1 MSLEM
6 LRQRARSLRLWG
18 LLAHWD
24 EVATQSW
31 VADVVRWSEEE
42 QRRRSLEYRTSKAKL
57 GAMKSMAS
65 FEWDF
70 PEKIDRAQIEEL
82 FTLGFVREAVNV
94 VLAGPNGVGKSMIAQ
109 NLANEALLKGHSVL
123 FTPASAMLGE
133 LAACDGA
140 RSLERTLN
148 KYTHPQLLVVDEVG
162 YLGYGPR
169 HADLLF
175 EVVTRR
181 YEQRSTIVTTNRTF
195 KEWGEVF
202 PNAACVVALVD
213 RLLHRAEVVHI
224 QGESYRAKEAEQR
237 RQRKRGGAQA

>member
-1 MSLEM
+1 MSEEM
-6 LRQRARSLRLWG
+6 LRQRARTLRLWG

-24 EVATQSW
+24 EVATQGW
-31 VADVVRWSEEE
+31 VSDLVRWSEDE
-42 QRRRSLEYRTSKAKL
+42 QRRRSLEYRTGKAKL

-65 FEWDF
+65 FDWDF

-82 FTLGFVREAVNV
+82 FTLGFVKEAINV
-94 VLAGPNGVGKSMIAQ
+94 VLAGPNGVGKTMIAQ
-109 NLANEALLKGHSVL
+109 NLANEALLRGYSVL
-123 FTPASAMLGE
+123 FTTASSMLGE

-140 RSLERTLN
+140 RSLAQTLN
-148 KYTHPQLLVVDEVG
+148 KYTRPQLLVIDEVG
-162 YLGYGPR
+162 YLAYGTR

-181 YEQRSTIVTTNRTF
+181 YEQRPTVVTTNRVF

-224 QGESYRAKEAEQR
+224 QGESYRAREAELR
-237 RQRKRGGAQA
+237 RQRKRSTHP

>member
-1 MSLEM
+1 MSQEM

-24 EVATQSW
+24 EVATQGW
-31 VADVVRWSEEE
+31 VEEVVRWTEDEK
-42 QRRRSLEYRTSKAKL
+42 RRRSLEYRTGKAKL
-57 GAMKSMAS
+57 GAMKSMGS
-65 FEWDF
+65 FDWEF

-94 VLAGPNGVGKSMIAQ
+94 VLAGPNGVGKTMIAQ

-123 FTPASAMLGE
+123 FTSASAMLGE

-140 RSLERTLN
+140 RSLEQALN
-148 KYTHPQLLVVDEVG
+148 KYTRPHLLAIDEVG
-162 YLGYGPR
+162 YLAYGAR

-181 YEQRSTIVTTNRTF
+181 YEQRSTIVTTNRVF

-224 QGESYRAKEAEQR
+224 QGESYRAKEAELR
-237 RQRKRGGAQA
+237 RQRKLSGTK